1 MTTEEKVRVRILISL
16 LISLRGI
23 MLPPVQDFA
32 PMTNPYKGELKDI
45 SASELHFIMGRM
57 LGIKPGCGSQ
67 VGWTSFHLSTK
78 AGPLG
83 PALISSI
90 KELPHLL
97 KSSLRPNIETLGG
110 EALAQ

>member
-1 MTTEEKVRVRILISL
+1 MSPEEVVRVRILISL

-23 MLPPVQDFA
+23 MLPPVLDFA
-32 PMTNPYKGELKDI
+32 PMSNPYKGAIQDI
-45 SASELHFIMGRM
+45 SASDLHFIMGRM

-67 VGWTSFHLSTK
+67 VRWNSFHLSTK

-97 KSSLRPNIETLGG
+97 NSSLRPNIETLGG
-110 EALAQ
+110 DALAR